1 MKPILTRHQVSL
13 VEIHICMYKMIKN
26 YIYICIS
33 RKAGQELNLQL
44 IVIGKFHIL
53 LILHYTLQY
62 IGRTNTD
69 GGIERAMLDR
79 F

>member
-26 YIYICIS
+26 YLYMS
-33 RKAGQELNLQL
+33 RKAEQELNLQL

-69 GGIERAMLDR
+69 GGIERVMLDR